1 MMTTTILAL
10 DLATQTGCALHQ
22 LTGITSGTERF
33 KPPCFEGGGMR
44 FLRFKHWLAE
54 LKQLT
59 DGFEA
64 VFFEEVRRHTDVN
77 SAYTHQEVPV

>member
-59 DGFEA
+59 DGLDA
-64 VFFEEVRRHTDVN
+64 
-77 SAYTHQEVPV
+77 ALAHQEVPV